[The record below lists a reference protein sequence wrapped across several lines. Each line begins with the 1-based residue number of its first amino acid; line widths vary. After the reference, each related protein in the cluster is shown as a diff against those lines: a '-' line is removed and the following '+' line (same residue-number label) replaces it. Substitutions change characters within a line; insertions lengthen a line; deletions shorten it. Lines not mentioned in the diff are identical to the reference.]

1 LQPGDTLVVPEATN
15 NKFYVMGDVHNPGV
29 FTMKGDVTMLQA
41 LAMAG
46 GPEPRGVATAKTV
59 YIVRRGGDALPG
71 VTAGPA
77 VTTNPLPNGHSLIKA
92 DLQNLTQKGDR
103 TADVPIRP
111 GDVVV
116 VPQTGLSGFFTF
128 LSVLTGLGSIVRF

>member
-1 LQPGDTLVVPEATN
+1 MATEE
-15 NKFYVMGDVHNPGV
+15 V
-29 FTMKGDVTMLQA
+29 LQA

-46 GPEPRGVATAKTV
+46 GPEPRGMATAKTV
-59 YIVRRGGDALPG
+59 YIVRRGGDPLPG

-77 VTTNPLPNGHSLIKA
+77 VTTNMLPNGHSLIKA

-128 LSVLTGLGSIVRF
+128 LSVLAGLGSVVRF